1 MRRPRSLSFPHAS
14 IGQAR
19 GFTVQSRMLKPI
31 SLLLTGLLAA
41 GNLFAQTEPN
51 KSPAAK
57 DAEKPPTVREPAKK
71 PAEQP
76 PPPAAGQSPTIA
88 PNTSSD
94 AAAKPQVEKNPPP
107 LDPKNMDTSVK
118 PGDDFYLYANG
129 NWIKNNPIPP
139 EFSRWAAFNELAEKN
154 NDALHE
160 IAEKAAGG
168 DASKEANAKKP
179 KADKTASPDVQK
191 VGDFYASG
199 MNEAAVDAAKVKP
212 LEDEMKRID
221 AMKDRKDVQ
230 KEIGRFHSMGLRAF
244 FGFISGQDDKDS
256 TKVIAQAYQGGLGLP
271 DRDYYTKED
280 DASKKLRD
288 QYVEHVTKMLTL
300 TGAPADQ
307 AAADA
312 KKILA
317 LETSLAKPAR
327 TRVELRDPQ
336 KNYNKMKPAELQ
348 ALMPDWNWPD
358 YFKELKLTNPGDIN
372 VGQPDFFKAA
382 NEVFKTVPVEDWKV
396 YLRWHLIRDMAPML
410 SSDFVNESFRFYE
423 ATLRGTKQIKP
434 RWKRVVT
441 KADEELGEALG
452 KLYVAEKFPPEA
464 KARALEMVN
473 NIKEALADRIKTLD
487 WMDEPTK
494 QEALKKLAAFTVKI
508 GYPDK
513 WRDYSALKIDRSSYV
528 QNVLRGE
535 TFEVDR
541 RFKKIG
547 KPVDRTEWG
556 MSPPTVN
563 AYYNPNMNEIVFP
576 AGIMQPPFFD
586 PKADDAVNYGG
597 MGAVIGHEMTH
608 GFDDQGRQFD
618 AVGNLRDWW
627 SKASADAYDARRKVV
642 VAQYAGYEP
651 LPGMHI
657 NGELTQGENIAD
669 IGGVKLAYT
678 ALQKAIA
685 KKGPQPKIDG
695 FTPEQRFFLGFAQI
709 WRNNQRDE
717 DLKLRLNTDP
727 HSPGRFRTIGPL
739 SNLPEFQ
746 KAFDIPDGSPMIRPA
761 DQRANIW

>member
-1 MRRPRSLSFPHAS
+1 MF
-14 IGQAR
+14 
-19 GFTVQSRMLKPI
+19 KPI

-41 GNLFAQTEPN
+41 GPLLAQTEPN
-51 KSPAAK
+51 KSPATK
-57 DAEKPPTVREPAKK
+57 DADKPPTVKEPGKQ
-71 PAEQP
+71 PAEQS

-94 AAAKPQVEKNPPP
+94 TAAKPQVDKNPPP

-118 PGDDFYLYANG
+118 PGDDFYLFANG
-129 NWIKNNPIPP
+129 SWIKNNPVPP
-139 EFSRWAAFNELAEKN
+139 EFSRWASFNELAEKN

-160 IAEKAAGG
+160 ISEKASGG
-168 DASKEANAKKP
+168 TAPNDLKKP
-179 KADKTASPDVQK
+179 KTDKSAASSTDVQK

-199 MNEAAVDAAKVKP
+199 MNETAVDAAKATP
-212 LEDEMKRID
+212 LQDEFKKID
-221 AMKDRKDVQ
+221 AMKDRKDVL
-230 KEIGRFHSMGLRAF
+230 KEIGRFHSMGLHAF
-244 FGFISGQDDKDS
+244 FFFISGQDDKDS

-280 DASKKLRD
+280 EPSKKIRD

-300 TGAPADQ
+300 AGAPADQ
-307 AAADA
+307 AANDA
-312 KKILA
+312 KKIMA

-336 KNYNKMKPAELQ
+336 KNYNKMKLAEVQ
-348 ALMPDWNWPD
+348 TMMPDWNWAD
-358 YFKELKLTNPGDIN
+358 YLKELKLSNPGDIN

-382 NEVFKTVPVEDWKV
+382 NEVFKTTSVDDWKP
-396 YLRWHLIRDMAPML
+396 YLRWHLIKDMAPSL
-410 SSDFVNESFRFYE
+410 SSDFVNENFRFFE

-434 RWKRVVT
+434 RWKRVVAKT
-441 KADEELGEALG
+441 DEELGEALG
-452 KLYVAEKFPPEA
+452 KLYVTEKFPPEA

-473 NIKEALADRIKTLD
+473 NLKEALAERIKTLD
-487 WMDEPTK
+487 WMDQPTK
-494 QEALKKLAAFTVKI
+494 DQALKKLAAFQVKI

-513 WRDYSALKIDRSSYV
+513 WRDYSALKIDRTSYA
-528 QNVLRGE
+528 QNVMRGDI
-535 TFEVDR
+535 FEVDR
-541 RFKKIG
+541 LMKKIG
-547 KPVDRTEWG
+547 KPVDRAEWG

-618 AVGNLRDWW
+618 EVGNLRDWW
-627 SKASADAYDARRKVV
+627 SKASADEYDKRRKVV
-642 VAQYAGYEP
+642 VAQYSAAEP
-651 LPGMHI
+651 LPGTHI

-669 IGGVKLAYT
+669 IGGVKIAFM
-678 ALQKAIA
+678 AFKKAIA
-685 KKGPQPKIDG
+685 KKGPQPTIDG
-695 FTPEQRFFLGFAQI
+695 FTPEQRFFLGYAQI
-709 WRNNQRDE
+709 WRNTQRDE

-727 HSPGRFRTIGPL
+727 HSPGRFRTIIPL
-739 SNLPEFQ
+739 SNFDEFQ
-746 KAFDIPDGSPMIRPA
+746 KAFNIPDGSAMVRPA
-761 DQRANIW
+761 NERVNVW